1 MDQQPISSYYNQA
14 VQLSGNKVLSISSDK
29 PGAFYLESGEADLF
43 YVENLPSGPGRR
55 LFLLR
60 TTAPF
65 LIPSFSPNDTF
76 SLIISALSPSTIGIL
91 EESGLAR
98 FFSENPGDAAALTD
112 QWMLNLS
119 AGLNNFGTLPLLSGI
134 SAMPQFT
141 PDAAKG
147 YSAAGPSEV
156 IWIESE
162 GLKPRYFNFA
172 TPGPECPPLIPLT
185 SNLWMK
191 PGAAIPKQVFTT
203 AQVIARPDFLPSLT
217 GFNLLIIP
225 ILKRLHADL
234 SKVELT
240 HVRDTHSFRNNAI
253 FNSITRFKSIIT
265 GKTTDTLFEG
275 RSDGQGGTSAALS
288 PNILL
293 LQVMQLVGK
302 SELIEFIDPGNR
314 ISGKHDFLWN
324 ILRASNIRSRQ
335 VILEPHW
342 WTNNAGSM
350 LGFLKADQTPV
361 ALIAKGNTAY
371 WMIDLKNKRKE
382 IVNEQITELLD
393 PRAHSFF
400 TPFPKGNL
408 GGKDLIRFALQ
419 FTYSDIISFLVI
431 GVIGALLALIIPVV
445 GGYIF
450 NTVIPGGNTRE
461 LWQIGAIM
469 VICVITIGLLN
480 FAKSIAVLRMAGKA
494 GYKLQSALWDRI
506 LSLKVDFFR
515 NYSPGNL
522 AERSMGI
529 ERIRDTLSTTVLGA
543 IISGIFSVFYLAL
556 LFFYDLKLALLALAL
571 GLVVAGFTLT
581 ISLLAY
587 KHVVFMRRMDAMIS
601 GFLLMA
607 IRGINKIR
615 VTGSKE
621 KVFALWADRYAQQ
634 KDHYRQKRTLLM
646 VASIFTVTFPVLASM
661 LIFIRVYNIFTSGVP
676 GFGIGDFV
684 AFNSAYL
691 SFQGA
696 LIQTFMVTVPLLN
709 IKPTYELF
717 KPILEAETEDT
728 NEKLDPGELSGGIEV
743 TNLSFKYAESPDWSL
758 KELSFTI
765 RPGEFVAFTG
775 SSGSGKSTLIRLLLG
790 FEYYQVG
797 SILFDNKELKSLDI
811 RSVRDQL
818 GVVLQNSKIMQG
830 TVLYNITGS
839 SMYTEEEAWK
849 AAEMA
854 GCAQEIDNLPNKM
867 YTILPPGGDILS
879 GGQQQR
885 IIIARALIRNPK
897 ILIFDEA
904 TSALDNETQQI
915 VSLSIDKMSATRIVI
930 AHRLS
935 TIINADRIFVLDK
948 GELIEQGTYKDLVEK
963 NGFFAELTRRQLA

>member
-1 MDQQPISSYYNQA
+1 MEQQDISSLYSRSE
-14 VQLSGNKVLSISSDK
+14 QLLSNKILSLHSTA
-29 PGAFYLESGEADLF
+29 PVAFYLETGEADVF
-43 YVENLPSGPGRR
+43 YVEKLPIGLGRR

-60 TTAPF
+60 IKAPF
-65 LIPSFSPNDTF
+65 LIPSFGENDAF
-76 SLIISALSPSTIGIL
+76 SLVA
-91 EESGLAR
+91 
-98 FFSENPGDAAALTD
+98 NALTD
-112 QWMLNLS
+112 CQFGVLDGTLFKQFVAVSTEFAVMLIEQWVLNIS
-119 AGLNNFGTLPLLSGI
+119 AGMNHFGTMPLLNGI
-134 SAMPQFT
+134 TAVSLFI
-141 PDAAKG
+141 PDPLKN
-147 YSAAGPSEV
+147 YSVSNPVEV
-156 IWIESE
+156 IWIDAT
-162 GLKPRYFNFA
+162 GLKPRYYHFA
-172 TPGPECPPLIPLT
+172 DPLACSVSWLPVT
-185 SNLWMK
+185 SNLWMNFGSAVEK
-191 PGAAIPKQVFTT
+191 QLFQTATVVANENFIESLFAFNQLVIPVLQKLYSEEQNLELVHVKDTYAFRTNAVF
-203 AQVIARPDFLPSLT
+203 
-217 GFNLLIIP
+217 
-225 ILKRLHADL
+225 
-234 SKVELT
+234 
-240 HVRDTHSFRNNAI
+240 NAI
-253 FNSITRFKSIIT
+253 SRFKAIIS
-265 GKTTDTLFEG
+265 GKTTDDLFG
-275 RSDGQGGTSAALS
+275 DDKRIKGGA
-288 PNILL
+288 PVGVNENMLL
-293 LQVMQLVGK
+293 LQTMQLIGK
-302 SELIEFIDPGNR
+302 EERIEFVDPGNR

-324 ILRASNIRSRQ
+324 ILRASNIRSRM
-335 VILEPHW
+335 VTLEPHW

-350 LGFLKADQTPV
+350 LGFLKSDHTSV
-361 ALIAKGNTAY
+361 GLIAKGNTGY
-371 WMIDLKNKRKE
+371 WMIDMKNRKKE
-382 IVNEQITELLD
+382 VVHESVNALLETK
-393 PRAHSFF
+393 AFSFF
-400 TPFPKGNL
+400 TPFPAGKLN
-408 GGKDLIRFALQ
+408 GKDLLRFALQ
-419 FTYSDIISFLVI
+419 FTYRDIISFMAI

-461 LWQIGAIM
+461 LWQIGGIM

-543 IISGIFSVFYLAL
+543 MISGIFSIFYLAL
-556 LFFYDLKLALLALAL
+556 LFFYDLKLALLALLL

-621 KVFALWADRYAQQ
+621 KVFSLWAERYSQQ
-634 KDHYRQKRTLLM
+634 KDHYRQKRILLM
-646 VASIFTVTFPVLASM
+646 VANIFTVTFPVLASM
-661 LIFIRVYNIFTSGVP
+661 LIFIRVYDIFTSGMP

-709 IKPTYELF
+709 IKPTYQLF
-717 KPILEAETEDT
+717 QPILEADTEDM
-728 NEKLDPGELSGGIEV
+728 NEKLDPGELSGGIEI
-743 TNLSFKYAESPDWSL
+743 TQLSFKYPDSADWSL
-758 KELSFTI
+758 KDLNLKI
-765 RPGEFVAFTG
+765 LPGQFVAFTG

-790 FEYYQVG
+790 FESYDVG
-797 SILFDNKELKSLDI
+797 SILFDNKELKGLDI
-811 RSVRDQL
+811 RGVRDQL

-839 SMYTEEEAWK
+839 SLYTEEEAWK

-854 GCAQEIDNLPNKM
+854 GCADEINNLPNKM

-915 VSLSIDKMSATRIVI
+915 VSWSVEKLSATRIVI

-935 TIINADRIFVLDK
+935 TIINADQIFVIDK
-948 GELIEQGTYKDLVEK
+948 GQLIEEGTYKELIGK
-963 NGFFAELTRRQLA
+963 NGFFAELTKRQLA

>member
-1 MDQQPISSYYNQA
+1 MEQQMISSYYTRTE
-14 VQLSGNKVLSISSDK
+14 QLLSNKVLTLHSSI
-29 PGAFYLESGEADLF
+29 PVAFYLESGEADVF
-43 YVENLPSGPGRR
+43 YVEKLSEGPGRR
-55 LFLLR
+55 LFLFRLK
-60 TTAPF
+60 APF
-65 LIPSFSPNDTF
+65 IIPCFDEGEAFTLIAN
-76 SLIISALSPSTIGIL
+76 
-91 EESGLAR
+91 
-98 FFSENPGDAAALTD
+98 ALTD
-112 QWMLNLS
+112 CVFGVLDVASLRQLNAADSGYAAMLFEQWLLRISEGMNQ
-119 AGLNNFGTLPLLSGI
+119 FGTMPLMNGI
-134 SAMPQFT
+134 APMPAFM
-141 PDAAKG
+141 PEPEKN
-147 YSAAGPSEV
+147 YSTSNPSEV
-156 IWIESE
+156 VWIEGSD
-162 GLKPRYFNFA
+162 LKPCYYNFA
-172 TPGPECPPLIPLT
+172 QPSASSISFLPLT
-185 SNLWMK
+185 SNLWMSF
-191 PGAAIPKQVFTT
+191 GAAVKKEIFSTSQVLQDKKFMDSIFAFNKLVIPVLQKLYTREQVE
-203 AQVIARPDFLPSLT
+203 
-217 GFNLLIIP
+217 
-225 ILKRLHADL
+225 
-234 SKVELT
+234 ELD
-240 HVRDTHSFRNNAI
+240 HVKDTYAFRTNAVY
-253 FNSITRFKSIIT
+253 NAMARFKSIIS
-265 GKTTDTLFEG
+265 GKVTDDIFAGDKRQE
-275 RSDGQGGTSAALS
+275 GGTPAAVS
-288 PNILL
+288 ENMLL
-293 LQVMQLVGK
+293 LQTMQLIGK
-302 SELIEFIDPGNR
+302 EEKIEFTDPGNR

-324 ILRASNIRSRQ
+324 ILRISNIRSRM
-335 VILEPHW
+335 VNLDPHW

-350 LGFLKADQTPV
+350 LGFLKSDQTPV
-361 ALIAKGNTAY
+361 ALISKGNTGY
-371 WMIDLKNKRKE
+371 WMIDLRNRKKE
-382 IVNEQITELLD
+382 VVRESVNELL
-393 PRAHSFF
+393 AANAYSFF
-400 TPFPKGNL
+400 TPFPAGKL
-408 GGKDLIRFALQ
+408 QGKDLFRFALQ
-419 FTYSDIISFLVI
+419 FTYRDIISFMVI

-461 LWQIGAIM
+461 LWQIGGIM
-469 VICVITIGLLN
+469 VICVMTIGLLN

-515 NYSPGNL
+515 DYSPGNL

-543 IISGIFSVFYLAL
+543 LISGIFSVFYLAL
-556 LFFYDLKLALLALAL
+556 LFFYDLKLALLALVL

-601 GFLLMA
+601 GFLLMT

-621 KVFALWADRYAQQ
+621 KVFSLWAERYSQQ

-661 LIFIRVYNIFTSGVP
+661 LIFIRVYSIFTSGLP

-709 IKPTYELF
+709 IKPTYQLF
-717 KPILEAETEDT
+717 QPILEADTEDM
-728 NEKLDPGELSGGIEV
+728 NEKLDPGELSGGIEI
-743 TNLSFKYAESPDWSL
+743 TQLSFKYKDAPDWSL
-758 KELSFTI
+758 KDITLKI
-765 RPGEFVAFTG
+765 NPGQFAAFTG

-790 FEYYQVG
+790 FEDYNTG
-797 SILFDNKELKSLDI
+797 SILFDNKELKGLDI
-811 RSVRDQL
+811 RGVRDQL

-839 SMYTEEEAWK
+839 SLYSEEEAWK

-854 GCAQEIDNLPNKM
+854 GCADEINNLPNKM

-904 TSALDNETQQI
+904 TSALDNGTQQV
-915 VSLSIDKMSATRIVI
+915 VSSSIDKLSATRIVI

-948 GELIEQGTYKDLVEK
+948 GQLIEEGTYHELIEK
-963 NGFFAELTRRQLA
+963 NGFFAELTKRQLA

>member
-1 MDQQPISSYYNQA
+1 MEPQVISAFYTRTE
-14 VQLSGNKVLSISSDK
+14 QLPSNKVRSLHSDI
-29 PGAFYLESGEADLF
+29 PLAFYLEKGEADVF
-43 YVENLPSGPGRR
+43 YMENLPTGPGRR
-55 LFLLR
+55 LFLFR
-60 TTAPF
+60 INAPYLLPGF
-65 LIPSFSPNDTF
+65 VKAG
-76 SLIISALSPSTIGIL
+76 SLTLVISALNNCIIGIL
-91 EESGLAR
+91 DSGSLNR
-98 FFSENPGDAAALTD
+98 LLEENPVYTRFLIDKWCLGISEALD
-112 QWMLNLS
+112 
-119 AGLNNFGTLPLLSGI
+119 NFGMRPLLNRETAVPAFTADSLKSYRRTNEQLLALWFGFNESIIPVLKNLYTEDQNI
-134 SAMPQFT
+134 SLEHVKDTYAFRKN
-141 PDAAKG
+141 AV
-147 YSAAGPSEV
+147 YSA
-156 IWIESE
+156 
-162 GLKPRYFNFA
+162 
-172 TPGPECPPLIPLT
+172 
-185 SNLWMK
+185 
-191 PGAAIPKQVFTT
+191 
-203 AQVIARPDFLPSLT
+203 
-217 GFNLLIIP
+217 
-225 ILKRLHADL
+225 L
-234 SKVELT
+234 S
-240 HVRDTHSFRNNAI
+240 
-253 FNSITRFKSIIT
+253 RFKSIIS
-265 GKTTDTLFEG
+265 GKSTDDLFG
-275 RSDGQGGTSAALS
+275 DVKHTAGDISAS
-288 PNILL
+288 VNPRVLL
-293 LQVMQLVGK
+293 LQTCRLIGK
-302 SELIEFIDPGNR
+302 EEKIEFVDPGNR

-324 ILRASNIRSRQ
+324 LLRASNIRSRM
-335 VILEPHW
+335 VTLEPHW

-350 LGFLKADQTPV
+350 LGFLKDGQTPV
-361 ALIAKGNTAY
+361 GLISKGNTGY
-371 WMIDLKNKRKE
+371 WMIDLKNRKKE
-382 IVNEQITELLD
+382 VVHESVNRLLGTK
-393 PRAHSFF
+393 AYSFF
-400 TPFPKGNL
+400 TPFPKGKL
-408 GGKDLIRFALQ
+408 QGKDLFRFALQ
-419 FTYSDIISFLVI
+419 FTYRDIISFMVI

-445 GGYIF
+445 GGYVF
-450 NTVIPGGNTRE
+450 NTVIPGGNTHE
-461 LWQIGAIM
+461 LWQIGGIM

-543 IISGIFSVFYLAL
+543 LISGIFSVFYLAL
-556 LFFYDLKLALLALAL
+556 LFFYDLKLALLALVL

-621 KVFALWADRYAQQ
+621 KVFSLWAERYSQQ
-634 KDHYRQKRTLLM
+634 KDHYRQKRVLLM
-646 VASIFTVTFPVLASM
+646 IAEIFTVTFPVLASL
-661 LIFIRVYNIFTSGVP
+661 LIFIRVYSIFRSGLP

-709 IKPTYELF
+709 IKPTYQLF
-717 KPILEAETEDT
+717 QPILEADTEDM
-728 NEKLDPGELSGGIEV
+728 NEKLDPGELTGGIEI
-743 TNLSFKYAESPDWSL
+743 TQLSFKYPDSPDWSL
-758 KELSFTI
+758 KDINLTI
-765 RPGEFVAFTG
+765 HPGQFVAFTG

-790 FEYYQVG
+790 FENYHVG
-797 SILFDNKELKSLDI
+797 SILFDKKELDGLDI
-811 RSVRDQL
+811 RGVRDQL
-818 GVVLQNSKIMQG
+818 GVVLQNSRIMQG

-839 SMYTEEEAWK
+839 SLYTEDDAWK

-854 GCAQEIDNLPNKM
+854 GCADEIDNLPNKM

-885 IIIARALIRNPK
+885 IIIARALIRNPR

-915 VSLSIDKMSATRIVI
+915 VSFSIEKMNATRIVI

-948 GELIEQGTYKDLVEK
+948 GQLIEEGTYQELIDK
-963 NGFFAELTRRQLA
+963 NGFFAELTKRQLA